1 MFVTVENTKW
11 YANKEIWGELLKI
24 LITGGAGYVGSV
36 VIPQLIKDGHYVKCL
51 DRFFFGD
58 DYLSQS
64 QFSDKLELIRD
75 DIRWFK
81 PQILDDIDTVLD
93 LAAISND
100 PAGDLNPEKTYE
112 INHKGRAR
120 VAKLSKENGCLLY
133 TSDAAD
139 E

>member
-1 MFVTVENTKW
+1 M
-11 YANKEIWGELLKI
+11 KI

-36 VIPQLIKDGHYVKCL
+36 VIPQLIEDGHHVKCL

-58 DYLSQS
+58 EYLSQS
-64 QFSDKLELIRD
+64 KFINKLELIRD

-81 PQILDDIDTVLD
+81 PNILEGVDVVLD

-120 VAKLSKENGCLLY
+120 VAKLSKENGVKRWPE
-133 TSDAAD
+133 AAFFQSGNY
-139 E
+139 